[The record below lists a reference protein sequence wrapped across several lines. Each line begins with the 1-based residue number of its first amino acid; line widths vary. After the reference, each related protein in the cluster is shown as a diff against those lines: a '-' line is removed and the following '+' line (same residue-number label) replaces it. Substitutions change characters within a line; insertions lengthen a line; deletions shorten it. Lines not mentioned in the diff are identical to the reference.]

1 MWTILGDKNSIQM
14 DNFVPQT
21 HRHTHT
27 HTDTLIFFISTDK
40 PIGASPRRWLD
51 SSCCVGLLGLLCC
64 DHDDRVFPY
73 NGYGNSMSSY
83 LCKKSLRKP
92 KMIIL
97 FMDVYK
103 VGFTVG
109 GFGL

>member
-1 MWTILGDKNSIQM
+1 MKPSMNGCRNLI
-14 DNFVPQT
+14 VPYS
-21 HRHTHT
+21 
-27 HTDTLIFFISTDK
+27 TLK
-40 PIGASPRRWLD
+40 D
-51 SSCCVGLLGLLCC
+51 SLGLLGLLCC

-83 LCKKSLRKP
+83 LCKKSLCKP